1 MCARGLFSTSL
12 ILLFSIVVPG
22 EVMSVLRDTTNA
34 DDLAKR
40 KEEARRKRRKKKTAT
55 SLVSSCFQ
63 GKSCLKKELKGITF
77 DLCYEA

>member
-1 MCARGLFSTSL
+1 MPSTSSKNGLF
-12 ILLFSIVVPG
+12 LFVSG
-22 EVMSVLRDTTNA
+22 EVMSVLRDTTI

-63 GKSCLKKELKGITF
+63 GN
-77 DLCYEA
+77 

>member
-1 MCARGLFSTSL
+1 MCFS
-12 ILLFSIVVPG
+12 VVAG
-22 EVMSVLRDTTNA
+22 EVMSVLRDATNA

-63 GKSCLKKELKGITF
+63 GKLIFFYFIFLKE
-77 DLCYEA
+77 